1 MAKLTPSSCCVRALR
16 RKGFTLIELLVVIGV
31 IAVLIGL
38 LLPSMAKAR
47 DTGRTVKCLV
57 NSKQMAQAAV
67 SYAMDFKEQIWPIQW
82 RSSWPNGPLLPN
94 TDPGGENIGLWAMIN
109 TNGVRR
115 PGFLFQYVS
124 DAHEIVNCPTNKR
137 RRGDGQ
143 VAWNLWGVD
152 LGVQFDY
159 TMLDEVEGTRLSS
172 TTNIVYLPPGSTA
185 VNTYSI
191 PFNDTM
197 VRMRHIPLFF
207 EESTRW
213 YNQSFRDGRFGNLD
227 QVTTRHEKGGHVNYV
242 DGSAELFKA
251 PNDGDENRE
260 TVNKDWSAKLMFA
273 SNTPS
278 GNRWFAVGDADGRP
292 RPTAANRYGFL
303 NQPQ

>member
-1 MAKLTPSSCCVRALR
+1 
-16 RKGFTLIELLVVIGV
+16 LLVVIGV

-38 LLPSMAKAR
+38 LLPSLRKSR
-47 DTGRTVKCLV
+47 DTARTVKCLV
-57 NSKQMAQAAV
+57 NTKQMGQAAI
-67 SYAMDFKEQIWPIQW
+67 SYAMDFKEQIWPVLW
-82 RSSWPNGPLLPN
+82 RQTWPRGPQLPN
-94 TDPGGENIGLWAMIN
+94 LDPGGESIALWAMIN
-109 TNGVRR
+109 TGGNRK

-137 RRGDGQ
+137 QRGDGQ

-159 TMLDEVEGTRLSS
+159 TMLDEVEGTRLSA
-172 TTNIVYLPPGSTA
+172 TTSFVYLPAGSSA
-185 VNTYSI
+185 VSNFTI
-191 PFNDTM
+191 PWVEGMT
-197 VRMRHIPLFF
+197 RMRGIPMFF

-213 YNQSFRDGRFGNLD
+213 YNQSYRDGRFGNLD
-227 QVTTRHEKGGHVNYV
+227 QLTTRHEKGGHLNYV

-260 TVNKDWSAKLMFA
+260 TPTKDWSARLLYA
-273 SNTPS
+273 TNSPS
-278 GNRWFAVGDADGRP
+278 SGRWYAVGDADGRV
-292 RPTAANRYGFL
+292 RPPGSDRYGFC